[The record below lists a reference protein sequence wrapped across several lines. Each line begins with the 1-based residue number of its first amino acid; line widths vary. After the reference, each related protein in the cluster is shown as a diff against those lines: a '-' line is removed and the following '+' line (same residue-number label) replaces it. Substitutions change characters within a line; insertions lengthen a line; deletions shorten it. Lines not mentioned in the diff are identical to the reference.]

1 MRIDWGELSMQNY
14 RLCVEVIGVFD
25 RRNNTN
31 DMTRCM
37 SDNNTI
43 RNVNTNNHGC
53 NKQGK
58 EKVYDLVVRLA
69 VRLAVRLVVRLAED
83 VSHDLA
89 AQDATT
95 GLAED
100 LCDLSGPQIHS
111 LDP

>member
-14 RLCVEVIGVFD
+14 RLCVLVIGVFD

-69 VRLAVRLVVRLAED
+69 ED

>member
-1 MRIDWGELSMQNY
+1 MQNY

-43 RNVNTNNHGC
+43 RNVDTNNHGC

-58 EKVYDLVVRLA
+58 EKVYDLV
-69 VRLAVRLVVRLAED
+69 VRLVVRLAED

-100 LCDLSGPQIHS
+100 LCDLSGPQSHS

>member
-14 RLCVEVIGVFD
+14 RLCVGVIGVFD

-31 DMTRCM
+31 DMTRCV

-69 VRLAVRLVVRLAED
+69 VRLVVRLAED
-83 VSHDLA
+83 VIHDLA

>member
-14 RLCVEVIGVFD
+14 RLCVEVIGVSD

-69 VRLAVRLVVRLAED
+69 VRLVVRLAED

>member
-1 MRIDWGELSMQNY
+1 MRIDWRELSIRNY
-14 RLCVEVIGVFD
+14 RLCVEDIGVFD
-25 RRNNTN
+25 RGNNTN

-58 EKVYDLVVRLA
+58 KKVYDLVVRLVA
-69 VRLAVRLVVRLAED
+69 RLVVRLAED

>member
-14 RLCVEVIGVFD
+14 RLCVLVIGVYD

-69 VRLAVRLVVRLAED
+69 VRLVVRLAED

>member
-14 RLCVEVIGVFD
+14 GLCVEVIGVLD

-69 VRLAVRLVVRLAED
+69 VRIVVRLAED